1 MPALPALPQLA
12 WWQWLIGTLAAYFI
26 GIAKTGA
33 PGAGTLMVPLMVMTV
48 GDARQAAGWT
58 LPILSTADIFAVI
71 YWRRHADARKL
82 FSMIPWTLGGM
93 AVGALALNLSEP
105 IIRRVIGG
113 IVVLMLLIHLRR
125 RFGTLTASAG
135 AAGFYGVMAGFAT
148 TIANA
153 SGPVMNLYLLSK
165 KLPKEQFVATGAWFF
180 FVVNLTKAPIYASY
194 HLFSK
199 ASLTFDLIQV
209 PAVILGALTGRWLV
223 QRVSQEVFDSL
234 VLVLTAACSV
244 LLFF

>member
-1 MPALPALPQLA
+1 ML
-12 WWQWLIGTLAAYFI
+12 GTLSAYLI

-33 PGAGTLMVPLMVMTV
+33 PGVGTLMVPLMVMTV

-58 LPILSTADIFAVI
+58 LPVLSTADIFAVI

-82 FSMIPWTLGGM
+82 FSMIPWTLAGM
-93 AVGALALNLSEP
+93 AAGAAALSLSEP
-105 IIRRVIGG
+105 VIRRVIAA
-113 IVVLMLLIHLRR
+113 IILAMLLIHVRR
-125 RFGTLTASAG
+125 RFGTVSDFRG
-135 AAGFYGVMAGFAT
+135 SSGFYGVLAGFAT
-148 TIANA
+148 TVANA

-180 FVVNLTKAPIYASY
+180 FVVNLTKVPIYASY
-194 HLFSK
+194 HLFSR
-199 ASLTFDLIQV
+199 ASLTFALLEV

-223 QRVSQEVFDSL
+223 HRVSQKTFDSL
-234 VLVLTAACSV
+234 VLILTAACCV